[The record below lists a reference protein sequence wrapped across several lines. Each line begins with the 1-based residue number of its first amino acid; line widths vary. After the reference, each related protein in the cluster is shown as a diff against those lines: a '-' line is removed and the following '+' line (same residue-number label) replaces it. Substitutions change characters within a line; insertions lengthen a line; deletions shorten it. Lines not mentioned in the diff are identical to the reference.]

1 MIFARRVFVVAG
13 VWGLL
18 VMSPMY
24 FTEARTGR
32 DYPPEITHPEFYY
45 GFVGV
50 VLAFQVAFLVLSR
63 DPVRYRGMMIPSI
76 LEKIGFAV
84 AMPILFLQRR
94 IPAAVL
100 GFSIVDLLF
109 AVLFIAAYVKTA
121 GPAASAQVS
130 ESAGSRQ

>member
-1 MIFARRVFVVAG
+1 MIFARRVFTVAG

-18 VMSPMY
+18 VMTPMY
-24 FTEARTGR
+24 FTEAKTGR

-76 LEKIGFAV
+76 LEKVGFAV
-84 AMPILFLQRR
+84 AMPILFLQHR
-94 IPAAVL
+94 IPAAVF
-100 GFSIVDLLF
+100 GFSMVDLLF

-121 GPAASAQVS
+121 GVEKNQ
-130 ESAGSRQ
+130 SRG